1 MGGSE
6 ADIEPKVSI
15 TGMRRVIAQ
24 AKSNPQANGQFF
36 NYDGAELT
44 W

>member
-1 MGGSE
+1 MGGAN
-6 ADIEPKVSI
+6 ADIEPAVSI
-15 TGMRRVIAQ
+15 AGMRRVIAT
-24 AKSNPQANGQFF
+24 ATAESNGKFF